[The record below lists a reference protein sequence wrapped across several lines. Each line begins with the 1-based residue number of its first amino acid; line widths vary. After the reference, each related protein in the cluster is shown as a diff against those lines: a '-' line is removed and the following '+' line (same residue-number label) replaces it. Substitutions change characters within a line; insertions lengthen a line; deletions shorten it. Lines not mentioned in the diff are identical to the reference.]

1 MGSEIGSLTIHH
13 WTDLKSGFSKLNKV
27 LKPNGRINPPAR
39 ASKFIETDGQ
49 ANQRLRKQGSCG
61 KAGVA

>member
-27 LKPNGRINPPAR
+27 LKPNGRIVIFTSTP
-39 ASKFIETDGQ
+39 
-49 ANQRLRKQGSCG
+49 KQMIGYWLNH
-61 KAGVA
+61 